1 MLIIRRYLVREIAL
15 PFLVVTAVLLVI
27 FASHRIAL
35 LLADALSSGLSGRVV
50 AILLGLKLIAS
61 LDILLPIA
69 LYLGTLIAFGRL
81 YSDREMTVLAA
92 CGLSERQILGA
103 VLGLAVGFA
112 ILVGALS
119 MLVKPWAAH
128 MADSVRHQAES
139 TADVAGISPGRFH
152 ELIGGR
158 GVVYVAG
165 RGSKDREMRNIFL
178 HMRSKGVDQVYV
190 ARTGYHYF
198 DEQTGR
204 HAIVLEDGY
213 RYDSDATGAAYRVVH
228 YQKLTTWLRRASQDA
243 FVHQR
248 IAAPTLQLMHSS
260 DRWDI
265 AEFQWRLAMPLA
277 TVILVLLAVPL
288 SRMNPRQGKYAR
300 VFTAILVYA
309 VYYNLLG
316 VAKSWVE
323 RGKLPAD
330 PGLGAVHGLMLLV
343 ALVLLLQPWLSL
355 RWHRSGGAA

>member
-1 MLIIRRYLVREIAL
+1 MIIRRYLVREIAL
-15 PFLVVTAVLLVI
+15 PFLVVTAILLVI

-61 LDILLPIA
+61 LDILLPIS

-112 ILVGALS
+112 ILVAVLS
-119 MLVKPWAAH
+119 MFVKPWAAH

-139 TADVAGISPGRFH
+139 SAGVAGISPGRFH

-165 RGSKDREMRNIFL
+165 LGAQEREMRDIFV
-178 HMRSKGVDQVYV
+178 HMRSKGIDQVYV
-190 ARTGYHYF
+190 ARKGYHYL

-204 HAIVLEDGY
+204 HAIVLENGH
-213 RYDSDATGAAYRVVH
+213 RYDSDASGSVYRVVR
-228 YQKLTTWLRRASQDA
+228 YDKLTTWLQRASQDS

-248 IAAPTLQLMHSS
+248 IAAPTLKLLRSTN
-260 DRWDI
+260 RWDI
-265 AEFQWRLAMPLA
+265 AEFQWRLSMPLA

-323 RGKLPAD
+323 RGKLPVD
-330 PGLGAVHGLMLLV
+330 PGLGVVHGLMLLV
-343 ALVLLLQPWLSL
+343 AIVLLLQPWLSL
-355 RWHRSGGAA
+355 RWSRSGSTA